1 MYTRYF
7 SIYLT
12 LISFSNVCNFQ
23 CISLVPPWLNFLL
36 LWMKLFTLN
45 SFMNNL
51 LLAYKVTIDHF
62 MLNLYPE
69 NFLNLFI
76 STNSFYGCSRN
87 SIYNI
92 MEFLYIRSCHL
103 KIEIVLLHFN
113 LDIFSLFFLL
123 NCSGWNLF
131 KCWTEVVRADRHP
144 CWS

>member
-1 MYTRYF
+1 
-7 SIYLT
+7 
-12 LISFSNVCNFQ
+12 
-23 CISLVPPWLNFLL
+23 
-36 LWMKLFTLN
+36 MKVFTLN

-92 MEFLYIRSCHL
+92 MEFLYI
-103 KIEIVLLHFN
+103 
-113 LDIFSLFFLL
+113 
-123 NCSGWNLF
+123 
-131 KCWTEVVRADRHP
+131 
-144 CWS
+144 